1 VSSILQGDDFEITL
15 DFLGKDSMRYFNTIK
30 VEQLVH
36 ANLGTFHAQW
46 VSGKKKE
53 PEDDLFDGLS
63 VLALNKHLKELM
75 PGLSAKVFR
84 TFNASIT
91 LERELD
97 KMPENLKTV
106 EEKVLYYNLANRQV
120 AILCNHQ
127 KTVSKGF
134 ADQIGKIDDRL
145 EELRKEKE
153 ELEEHIE
160 YLESGTKKEKKE
172 KSPAPLKR
180 PRPEYSSGEEDF
192 ADSAGSSSKRK
203 DSKGDKKGKE
213 KPKKKEDENGEKKKK
228 KEKSENPDD
237 DFQETPK
244 KQKVLPDDPFKAQ
257 ARLEK
262 IEQSIRKWE
271 IKKTEKDELKTVAL
285 GTSKINYM
293 DPRITAAWCKK
304 VGVGVEKIF
313 SQTLRLKFP
322 WAMDIDP
329 DFRF

>member
-1 VSSILQGDDFEITL
+1 
-15 DFLGKDSMRYFNTIK
+15 
-30 VEQLVH
+30 VEKLVH
-36 ANLGTFHAQW
+36 DNLKTFHARS
-46 VSGKKKE
+46 VSGKKKK

-63 VLALNKHLKELM
+63 VMALNKHLKELM

-97 KMPENLKTV
+97 KMPTDLKTV

-153 ELEEHIE
+153 ELEEHLE
-160 YLESGTKKEKKE
+160 YLEGGKKKEKKSTPTPV
-172 KSPAPLKR
+172 KKR
-180 PRPEYSSGEEDF
+180 DYSSDEDDF
-192 ADSAGSSSKRK
+192 ADSGSSSSKRVKGSK
-203 DSKGDKKGKE
+203 DGTNGKE
-213 KPKKKEDENGEKKKK
+213 KAKKEDKNGEKDKKDKNDKK
-228 KEKSENPDD
+228 KEKDKKKDEVENDDD

-244 KQKVLPDDPFKAQ
+244 KLKVLPDDPFKARV
-257 ARLEK
+257 RLEK